1 MFKVIIG
8 VIMIVQICGCLLG
21 HSESF
26 SEHSL
31 MAVSAAKSYEDR
43 LAQMHSLRE
52 QEYDRLLEELDSKP

>member
-1 MFKVIIG
+1 
-8 VIMIVQICGCLLG
+8 MIVQICGCLLG